1 MHGGAA
7 RALSGGIG
15 LYRGAGADVGHL
27 IGGKKEAG
35 GAV

>member
-7 RALSGGIG
+7 GGIG

-27 IGGKKEAG
+27 IGGKKQG
-35 GAV
+35 VQGSAVEQ